1 MSTASKVTLAVA
13 DGVAIISLNRPDKHN
28 AVDDELHEEFV
39 ATWAQ
44 VTADPAARV
53 ILLRGEG
60 RSFCS
65 GRDTAALGRG
75 PSQTVP
81 WRASGRISSSGRR
94 SSTRRSRSSRHCT
107 GTCWAAASSRA
118 GG

>member
-44 VTADPAARV
+44 VRPTRPPASSCS
-53 ILLRGEG
+53 RGEG

-75 PSQTVP
+75 PSHDSALASIRAHQQFRQTEL
-81 WRASGRISSSGRR
+81 A
-94 SSTRRSRSSRHCT
+94 RRSRSSRHCT
-107 GTCWAAASSRA
+107 GTCWAAARDRA